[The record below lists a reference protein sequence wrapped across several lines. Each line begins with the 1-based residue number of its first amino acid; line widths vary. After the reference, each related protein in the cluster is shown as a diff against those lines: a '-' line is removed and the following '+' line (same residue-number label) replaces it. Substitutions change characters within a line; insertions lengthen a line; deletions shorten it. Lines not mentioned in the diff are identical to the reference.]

1 MEHKVLID
9 EALMQITLHRLC
21 RQLIENHNDFSRSAI
36 IGLQPRGVFL
46 ARRMVEMLMKAGISS
61 ILYGSLDITF
71 FRDDFR
77 LHQKP
82 LKANQTNI
90 NFLVEDLRVIF
101 IDDVLYTGRSVRA
114 ALDAIQS
121 FGRPSEIELLVL
133 IDRRFSRQL
142 PIQADYVGSSVDAIA
157 SERVI
162 VEWKEETGQDQV
174 IIIRPQNQ

>member
-1 MEHKVLID
+1 MEHKILID
-9 EALMQITLHRLC
+9 QTLMQITLQRLC
-21 RQLIENHNDFSRSAI
+21 RQLIENHDDFSRSAI
-36 IGLQPRGVFL
+36 IGLQPRGIYL
-46 ARRMVEMLMKAGISS
+46 ARRIREMLLYAGISKCP
-61 ILYGSLDITF
+61 YGSLDITF

-90 NFLVEDLRVIF
+90 DFLVEDLRIIF
-101 IDDVLYTGRSVRA
+101 IDDVLFTGRSVRA

-142 PIQADYVGSSVDAIA
+142 PVQADYVGRSVDAIA

-162 VEWKEETGQDQV
+162 VEWKEETGCDQV
-174 IIIRPQNQ
+174 VITRQQSQ

>member
-1 MEHKVLID
+1 
-9 EALMQITLHRLC
+9 MQITLQRLC

-36 IGLQPRGVFL
+36 IGLQPRGVYL
-46 ARRMVEMLMKAGISS
+46 ARRMKEMLLKSGISH
-61 ILYGSLDITF
+61 IPYGSLDITF

-82 LKANQTNI
+82 LKANQTKI
-90 NFLVEDLRVIF
+90 DFLVEDLNVIF

-114 ALDAIQS
+114 ALDAIHS

-142 PIQADYVGSSVDAIA
+142 PVQANYVGSSVDAIA

-162 VEWKEETGQDQV
+162 VEWKEESGRDQV
-174 IIIRPQNQ
+174 VIIRTQNQ